1 MPNIRLLILT
11 LFLLPFT
18 LLALEPAVLA
28 QVEAPSI
35 TPEIPAPAIPPAD
48 TAPPRAQMVDEVSG
62 DDLKIPHER
71 EEIARLQ
78 IFLDQQ
84 DFGPGVLDGKMG
96 TFTKMAIEAYNKKFG
111 RKDSEWDKVKEDSKQ
126 QVPNLYATAIVPEV
140 VTTFVD
146 TSFRWGSNR
155 GYQSTRKDMP
165 YRSVAEF
172 MAERYHTT
180 EDFLKLING
189 KKLIDNAS
197 VRTAMRVPN
206 VEPFRIEIMAHGRTY
221 KSDPVLSKRW
231 AVIDTK
237 QFQIRIYEPLEPIT
251 AAEPSTEIGNSELP
265 STTETPAEKPIR
277 ISIVNSP
284 DPGSPRAM
292 IVEDDPEPE
301 QKLTIHDEHRATIVA
316 AYPIT
321 PGKPQFIRYG
331 TWTMKNSIE
340 FPTWRFDDSLLK
352 TGQRSTTSLTI
363 PAGPNNP
370 VGVHW
375 MGLSRPGI
383 GIHGTNRP
391 DKIGRGRSAG
401 CIRMAN
407 WDATKL
413 PKIIR
418 PGATVIIK

>member
-1 MPNIRLLILT
+1 MRPLI
-11 LFLLPFT
+11 FT
-18 LLALEPAVLA
+18 LLLQPLTLLAFEPANLA
-28 QVEAPSI
+28 TI
-35 TPEIPAPAIPPAD
+35 EIRTSAPAA
-48 TAPPRAQMVDEVSG
+48 APRAQVVDEISG
-62 DDLKIPHER
+62 EDLKIPQPR

-84 DFGPGVLDGKMG
+84 NFGPGVLDGKMG
-96 TFTKMAIEAYNKKFG
+96 TFTKMAIEAYNKKNG
-111 RKDSEWDKVKEDSKQ
+111 REDSEWDKVKEDAQ
-126 QVPNLYATAIVPEV
+126 QHVPNLYATAIVPTV
-140 VTTFVD
+140 VTKFVD
-146 TSFRWGSNR
+146 SGFNLGNDR
-155 GYQSTRKDMP
+155 GYQASRKAMP

-180 EDFLKLING
+180 EEFLRLING
-189 KKLIDNAS
+189 KKLITNAG

-206 VEPFRIEIMAHGRTY
+206 VEPFRIEIMAPGRTY

-231 AVIDTK
+231 AVIDTSEN
-237 QFQIRIYEPLEPIT
+237 QIRIYEPLEPIIPAT
-251 AAEPSTEIGNSELP
+251 QSTEQLDLDVLP
-265 STTETPAEKPIR
+265 TTKTITVKPTR
-277 ISIVNSP
+277 ISIVDSP
-284 DPGSPRAM
+284 AAGSPRAM

-301 QKLTIHDEHRATIVA
+301 QILTIYDEHRAIIVA

-352 TGQRSTTSLTI
+352 TGQRSKTSLTI

-383 GIHGTNRP
+383 GIHGTNEP

-407 WDATKL
+407 WDVTKL

>member
-1 MPNIRLLILT
+1 MPNARLLLCSLALI
-11 LFLLPFT
+11 PFT
-18 LLALEPAVLA
+18 LFAEEATDVTIELPTAAPLA
-28 QVEAPSI
+28 
-35 TPEIPAPAIPPAD
+35 
-48 TAPPRAQMVDEVSG
+48 APPRAQMVDEVSG
-62 DDLKIPHER
+62 DLLKIPRER
-71 EEIARLQ
+71 EEVARLQ
-78 IFLDQQ
+78 IYLDQQ

-96 TFTKMAIEAYNKKFG
+96 TFTKMAITAYNKKFG
-111 RKDSEWDKVKEDSKQ
+111 HNDNDWDKVKEKAAQ
-126 QVPNLYATAIVPEV
+126 QVPNLYATAIIPEV
-140 VTTFVD
+140 VTKFVD
-146 TSFRWGSNR
+146 DSFDWGSNR
-155 GYQSTRKDMP
+155 NYQSSRTDMP

-180 EDFLKLING
+180 VDFLKLING
-189 KKLIDNAS
+189 KKLINNAG
-197 VRTAMRVPN
+197 VRTALRVPN
-206 VEPFRIEIMAHGRTY
+206 VEPFRIEIMAQGRTY
-221 KSDPVLSKRW
+221 KPDPILSKRW
-231 AVIDTK
+231 AVIDTA
-237 QFQIRIYEPLEPIT
+237 QLQIRIYEPLEPIT
-251 AAEPSTEIGNSELP
+251 SAEPSTGVENPELQP
-265 STTETPAEKPIR
+265 SGESPVKPTR

-284 DPGSPRAM
+284 DTGSPRAM

-301 QKLTIHDEHRATIVA
+301 QKLTIYDEHRAIIVA

-363 PAGPNNP
+363 PAGPNSP

-383 GIHGTNRP
+383 GIHGTDQP

-407 WDATKL
+407 WDVTKL

>member
-1 MPNIRLLILT
+1 MVAAYTTMRLLIHN
-11 LFLLPFT
+11 FHLLPLT
-18 LLALEPAVLA
+18 LLALTPASLG
-28 QVEAPSI
+28 QVEAAI
-35 TPEIPAPAIPPAD
+35 ATPKLPLLPLDPA
-48 TAPPRAQMVDEVSG
+48 RAQMVGEISG

-111 RKDSEWDKVKEDSKQ
+111 RKDCEWDQVKEDSKRE
-126 QVPNLYATAIVPEV
+126 VPNLYATAIVPEV
-140 VTTFVD
+140 ASKFVD
-146 TSFRWGSNR
+146 TNFRWGNDR
-155 GYQSTRKDMP
+155 GYQSTRKNMP
-165 YRSVAEF
+165 YRSIAEF
-172 MAERYHTT
+172 IAERYHTT

-189 KKLIDNAS
+189 KKVIENAG

-206 VEPFRIEIMAHGRTY
+206 VEPFRIEIMALGRTY

-237 QFQIRIYEPLEPIT
+237 QKQIRIYEPLEPILSKET
-251 AAEPSTEIGNSELP
+251 STEQENQ
-265 STTETPAEKPIR
+265 ETPPNVNPVETKPTR
-277 ISIVNSP
+277 ISIIDSP
-284 DPGSPRAM
+284 TPGSPRAM
-292 IVEDDPEPE
+292 IVEDDPNPE
-301 QKLTIHDEHRATIVA
+301 QNLTIHDEHRAIIVA

-352 TGQRSTTSLTI
+352 TGERSTTSLTI
-363 PAGPNNP
+363 PSGPNNP

-375 MGLSRPGI
+375 MGLSRRGI
-383 GIHGTNRP
+383 GIHGTHQP

-407 WDATKL
+407 WDVTKL
-413 PKIIR
+413 SQLIR

>member
-1 MPNIRLLILT
+1 MRLFIPT
-11 LFLLPFT
+11 LLLFPVT
-18 LLALEPAVLA
+18 LLALEPATSV
-28 QVEAPSI
+28 QVETASL
-35 TPEIPAPAIPPAD
+35 TPEVSTPPLPL
-48 TAPPRAQMVDEVSG
+48 APPRAQMIDEVSG
-62 DDLKIPHER
+62 DDLQIPHER

-84 DFGPGVLDGKMG
+84 NFGPGVLDGKMG

-111 RKDSEWDKVKEDSKQ
+111 RKDREWDKVKVDSRQ

-140 VTTFVD
+140 ATKFVD
-146 TSFRWGSNR
+146 TNFRWGNDR
-155 GYQSTRKDMP
+155 EYQATRKDMP

-189 KKLIDNAS
+189 KKLIDNATA
-197 VRTAMRVPN
+197 RTAMRVPN
-206 VEPFRIEIMAHGRTY
+206 VEPFRIEIMGHGRGY

-231 AVIDTK
+231 AVIDTT
-237 QFQIRIYEPLEPIT
+237 QSQIRIYEPLEPVVL
-251 AAEPSTEIGNSELP
+251 AEQPSGLVNLEPS
-265 STTETPAEKPIR
+265 PATGFAPEKPVR
-277 ISIVNSP
+277 ITLVASP
-284 DPGSPRAM
+284 SSGSPRAM

-301 QKLTIHDEHRATIVA
+301 QNLTVYDEHRAIIVA

-331 TWTMKNSIE
+331 RWKMKNSIE

-352 TGQRSTTSLTI
+352 TGQRSSTSLTI

-383 GIHGTNRP
+383 GIHGTNQP
-391 DKIGRGRSAG
+391 DKIGRGLSAG

-407 WDATKL
+407 WDVTEL